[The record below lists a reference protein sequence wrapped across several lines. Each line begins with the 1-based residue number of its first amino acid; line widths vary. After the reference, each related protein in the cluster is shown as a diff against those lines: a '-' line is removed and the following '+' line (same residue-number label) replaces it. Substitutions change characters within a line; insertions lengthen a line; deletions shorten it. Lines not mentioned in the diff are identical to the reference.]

1 MHPDTLN
8 ARGLPGY
15 GAQPHGSEAI
25 RREGY
30 PSGPATSTES
40 PDRPRTTWRFPV
52 KGAPLRA
59 GSQRATDA
67 ASRHEKPAVSA
78 VPAAYPFLPSTE
90 KSSIKST
97 H

>member
-1 MHPDTLN
+1 MITSS
-8 ARGLPGY
+8 GY
-15 GAQPHGSEAI
+15 GARPHGR

-30 PSGPATSTES
+30 PTDQATPTGS
-40 PDRPRTTWRFPV
+40 PNCPRTTWRFPV

-67 ASRHEKPAVSA
+67 ASRHEKQAVGIPVAS
-78 VPAAYPFLPSTE
+78 PFLPSTE
-90 KSSIKST
+90 KSSIKSR